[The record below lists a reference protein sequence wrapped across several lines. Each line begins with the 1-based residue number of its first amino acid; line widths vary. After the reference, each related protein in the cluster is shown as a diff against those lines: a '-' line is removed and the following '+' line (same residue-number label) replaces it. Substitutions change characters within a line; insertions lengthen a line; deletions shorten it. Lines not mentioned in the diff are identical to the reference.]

1 MRKHGVKKKKN
12 RKPISKGAKAFLLIF
27 GLCVVALVLFG
38 LYNKVSRG
46 IIRAKTAMIQLD
58 LEVGSP
64 GEGKSQFKEPWDVA
78 VNASGDFYVT
88 DFSNHRV
95 QKFNQD
101 GVPLLMFGTK
111 GKEPGQFEQPSGIF
125 IGQNGD
131 VYVCDTF
138 NHRIQKFDSKGK
150 VLKVWNHSF
159 FGPRCITGNNQGRLY
174 VTDTGNHKVQVF
186 DEDGNFQKEWG
197 GNGTVEGKFREPV
210 GCTVDSAGF
219 VYVADSDN
227 LRIQKF
233 DPNGKFVS
241 AFRVATWRG
250 KNDEVPYLA
259 FNQGFLY
266 VTNTSE
272 KCVLKYETTG
282 KLKAIYSRKGG
293 FQMVSGIAVD
303 SQNRVYV
310 VEKSISKV
318 SRFPIPSG
326 QSNPK

>member
-1 MRKHGVKKKKN
+1 MRKREDKKKN
-12 RKPISKGAKAFLLIF
+12 ERKPIGKGAKAILLIF
-27 GLCVVALVLFG
+27 GLFVAAIG
-38 LYNKVSRG
+38 LYVVYDKVSRG
-46 IIRAKTAMIQLD
+46 IILAKTVMVQLD
-58 LEVGSP
+58 LELGSA
-64 GEGKSQFKEPWDVA
+64 GEGGNQFKEPWDVA
-78 VNASGDFYVT
+78 VNTSGDIYVT

-95 QKFNQD
+95 QKFDGD
-101 GVPLLMFGTK
+101 GVPIRMFGTK
-111 GKEPGQFEQPSGIF
+111 GKAPGQFEQPSGIF
-125 IGQNGD
+125 VGQNGD

-138 NHRIQKFDSKGK
+138 NHRIQKFNSKGK
-150 VLKVWNHSF
+150 VLKVWSHKF
-159 FGPRCITGNNQGRLY
+159 FGPRCIAGDNQGRLY

-186 DEDGNFQKEWG
+186 DEDGNFLKEWG
-197 GNGTVEGKFREPV
+197 GNGIAEGKFREPV
-210 GCTVDSAGF
+210 GCVVDSAGF

-259 FNQGFLY
+259 FHQGFLY

-282 KLKAIYSRKGG
+282 KLRAIYSRKVG
-293 FQMVSGIAVD
+293 FQMISGIAVD
-303 SQNRVYV
+303 SQNRILV

-318 SRFPIPSG
+318 SRFPIPSEK
-326 QSNPK
+326 SNPK

>member
-1 MRKHGVKKKKN
+1 MRKHPPKKKKS
-12 RKPISKGAKAFLLIF
+12 RKPIGKGAKAVLLIF
-27 GLCVVALVLFG
+27 GLCVAAIG
-38 LYNKVSRG
+38 LYVIYDKVSRG
-46 IIRAKTAMIQLD
+46 IIRAKTVMVQLD

-64 GEGKSQFKEPWDVA
+64 GEGKNQFKEPWAVA
-78 VNASGDFYVT
+78 ADASGDFYVT

-95 QKFNQD
+95 QKFDRD
-101 GVPLLMFGTK
+101 GVPLLTIGSR
-111 GKEPGQFEQPSGIF
+111 GKEPGLFEQPSGIF
-125 IGQNGD
+125 AGRNGN
-131 VYVCDTF
+131 VFVCDTF
-138 NHRIQKFDSKGK
+138 NHRIQKLNSRGK
-150 VLKVWNHSF
+150 VLKVWSHGF
-159 FGPRCITGNNQGRLY
+159 FGPRCIAGNNQGRLY

-210 GCTVDSAGF
+210 GCAVDDKGF

-259 FNQGFLY
+259 FHEGFLY

-293 FQMVSGIAVD
+293 FQTVSGIAVD
-303 SQNRVYV
+303 PRNRILV
-310 VEKSISKV
+310 VEKSAGKV
-318 SRFPIPSG
+318 SRFPIPA
-326 QSNPK
+326 K